1 MLFFYLSSSI
11 TRAPDMGCS
20 AGRGW
25 SFHSCQEIWIVYF
38 LLPPLRGLKRSKTM
52 LNGSRNWMRMRKA
65 FWDPFNI
72 VLLLLSPREPHTQFA
87 SWMETKVVV
96 ATTWLPVGIGLAHTT
111 GVISCIY
118 WHISWTSRQMSITP
132 GHISLTSWTFWII
145 SWTMNILWICPGIM
159 SEGQWNH
166 PKCEYHLLQ
175 LLAVKCFLSMFF
187 PDYLIKFGPLYL
199 IVMNVLNL

>member
-1 MLFFYLSSSI
+1 MLFFYLSSS
-11 TRAPDMGCS
+11 TTCAPDMGCS

-111 GVISCIY
+111 PELWSHFLY
-118 WHISWTSRQMSITP
+118 L
-132 GHISLTSWTFWII
+132 LTHFMDLQTNVHNPMTHFLDLLDISWTFWTI
-145 SWTMNILWICPGIM
+145 SWSTNILWICPGIM
-159 SEGQWNH
+159 SGGQVWFTSSN
-166 PKCEYHLLQ
+166 CNE
-175 LLAVKCFLSMFF
+175 C
-187 PDYLIKFGPLYL
+187 IKFLIFIIHDSIMVETFLYSL
-199 IVMNVLNL
+199 YVWKA

>member
-1 MLFFYLSSSI
+1 MKVRKALGTSKVVRLSSCQVARLSRLIHGTCWTTFVFMSMLKSVRLSSLILGTCWTTLAFMSKVTIFRLSAMLFFYLSSSI
-11 TRAPDMGCS
+11 THAPHMGCS

-87 SWMETKVVV
+87 SRMETEVVV
-96 ATTWLPVGIGLAHTT
+96 ATPWLTVGIGLAHTT

-118 WHISWTSRQMSITP
+118 WHIS
-132 GHISLTSWTFWII
+132 
-145 SWTMNILWICPGIM
+145 
-159 SEGQWNH
+159 
-166 PKCEYHLLQ
+166 
-175 LLAVKCFLSMFF
+175 
-187 PDYLIKFGPLYL
+187 
-199 IVMNVLNL
+199 